1 MLKKLQNSVADD
13 SGEVRMIKQKCDQKI
28 KQMKSA
34 FKVMQKETL
43 HMMTVRNKKLIVD
56 STEHILQMFRDETF
70 SQLKQV

>member
-1 MLKKLQNSVADD
+1 MQTAGPDD
-13 SGEVRMIKQKCDQKI
+13 SGEVRLIKQKCDQKI

-56 STEHILQMFRDETF
+56 STEHIL
-70 SQLKQV
+70 